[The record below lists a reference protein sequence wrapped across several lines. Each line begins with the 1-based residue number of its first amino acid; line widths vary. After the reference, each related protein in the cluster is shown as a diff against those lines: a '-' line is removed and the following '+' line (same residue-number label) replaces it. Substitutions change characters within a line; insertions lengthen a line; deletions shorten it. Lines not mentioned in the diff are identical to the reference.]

1 MKRILIFTGDG
12 KGKTTAALGTL
23 LRAVGYGKRCLI
35 VQFIKGWA
43 DVGELAACGHLP
55 GVEVMQMGRG
65 FSPQPDS
72 PQFTRHQQA
81 AEEALELV
89 KSALESGKYDLLLL
103 DEICYAITAK
113 LIDERRVIELLHR
126 PSTCSC
132 IILTGRNASPTL
144 MEHADTVTE
153 MKCIRHALQTGIAAT
168 PGVEY

>member
-23 LRAVGYGKRCLI
+23 LRAVGYGQRCLI
-35 VQFIKGWA
+35 VQFIKGKA

-55 GVEVMQMGRG
+55 GVEVVQMGRG

-72 PQFTRHQQA
+72 PQFASHQQA
-81 AEEALELV
+81 AEEALELAR
-89 KSALESGKYDLLLL
+89 SALASGKYDLLLL
-103 DEICYAITAK
+103 DEICYAITTK
-113 LIDERRVIELLHR
+113 LIDESRVIELLHR

-132 IILTGRNASPTL
+132 IILTGRNASQAL
-144 MEHADTVTE
+144 MAHADTVTE
-153 MKCIRHALQTGIAAT
+153 MKCIRHALQAGIAAT